1 MDNASVTTSVSAST
15 GLHGMPESTPCD
27 ASTVVMV
34 PPTVVSPSPEI
45 RMFLIDP
52 PPESLY
58 DIYNDAESVL
68 HAWTKASNYNVSLW
82 MASYLPGFATVKF
95 AQYFDKKHPEGE
107 WAIAHSKQ
115 GSSRH
120 NHPASDT
127 SESTRLTD
135 KTSADVQIA
144 SMYGSILAVIQTL

>member
-58 DIYNDAESVL
+58 DSYNDAESVL

-95 AQYFDKKHPEGE
+95 AQYFECGQAPKYRPSPGRR
-107 WAIAHSKQ
+107 S
-115 GSSRH
+115 GSNTVGVKTHWMSNDNQSLRCQQETSR
-120 NHPASDT
+120 
-127 SESTRLTD
+127 R
-135 KTSADVQIA
+135 
-144 SMYGSILAVIQTL
+144 